1 MPTDSSYGSRD
12 FLGTAANR
20 MKKVRKL
27 LAFVRAA
34 RECSSDFVQFG
45 PSVVVGSVAT
55 GSSHV
60 RAGAR

>member
-12 FLGTAANR
+12 FRGTAANR

-27 LAFVRAA
+27 LAFVVLLA
-34 RECSSDFVQFG
+34 SILLILVQFG
-45 PSVVVGSVAT
+45 PSVVVGSEAT